1 MKYLLLPLLFL
12 GCLSCKQNLIVSS
25 QDVAPAQL
33 GYFLEFDI
41 TDVNYQDPDQQET
54 TAIYSNQ
61 DVEVALTFQDVNES
75 DRMLY
80 FAQYRPVHEDSII
93 LIGSLRFVL
102 DESTPFEQEIFLLEF
117 ILEEAR
123 SALSQLP
130 DGSYIY
136 NSHEVLAQS
145 LQNENWGQSNALFS
159 DSQLNQFLLSFPD
172 ANFEHQWMENYTL
185 TSNGFYFEH
194 EELEFTAV
202 EYRPAT
208 DEIVLDGKFSV
219 EMKIL
224 SCGFYSFFSVD
235 NANFKALIK

>member
-61 DVEVALTFQDVNES
+61 DIEVALTFQDVNES
-75 DRMLY
+75 DRILY
-80 FAQYRPVHEDSII
+80 FAQYRPVHEDSIV

-117 ILEEAR
+117 VLEEAR
-123 SALSQLP
+123 SALSQQP

-136 NSHEVLAQS
+136 NNHEALAQS
-145 LQNENWGQSNALFS
+145 LQNENWGAEQCFIQRQPRQSVLT
-159 DSQLNQFLLSFPD
+159 QLPRCQFRAPMGRELYNDEQRLLLR
-172 ANFEHQWMENYTL
+172 T
-185 TSNGFYFEH
+185 
-194 EELEFTAV
+194 
-202 EYRPAT
+202 
-208 DEIVLDGKFSV
+208 
-219 EMKIL
+219 
-224 SCGFYSFFSVD
+224 
-235 NANFKALIK
+235 